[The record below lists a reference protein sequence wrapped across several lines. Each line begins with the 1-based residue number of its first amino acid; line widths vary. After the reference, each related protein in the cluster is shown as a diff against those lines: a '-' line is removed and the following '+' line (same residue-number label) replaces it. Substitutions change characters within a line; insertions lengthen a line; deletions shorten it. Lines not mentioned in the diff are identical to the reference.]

1 MAKLFYSMEETCQ
14 KLNKSEEEV
23 MELVDS
29 SRLSKFVDGDK
40 LIFKVDQVDMLADG
54 DSDDDDLPGF
64 ADDSGIGLEADDSAI
79 GFADDD
85 SPAAGEPKEQTGIS
99 IFDAD
104 EVEEADAAAQTQ
116 ITSAPSFGM
125 ETSADPAA
133 SGSGLLDMTRE
144 ADDTSLGA
152 DLLSD
157 FDMDNEGSTVGENVA
172 AGGGALF
179 EDAGSTAS
187 QPAAVVYAEETL
199 EPGSSMA
206 TMFACFGLF
215 LVMSFAFALIVSI
228 TTGAGVM
235 MDLIGGLSIMVLAG
249 AMAGVVVVLAII
261 GYLVGKM
268 TS

>member
-14 KLNKSEEEV
+14 KLNKSEDEV
-23 MELVDS
+23 LELVES
-29 SRLSKFVDGDK
+29 NRLSKFVDGDK
-40 LIFKVDQVDMLADG
+40 LIFKVDQVDLLAESEDE
-54 DSDDDDLPGF
+54 DDAIGF
-64 ADDSGIGLEADDSAI
+64 ADDSAIGMDSDDSAI

-85 SPAAGEPKEQTGIS
+85 EPAGNAKEQTGIS

-116 ITSAPSFGM
+116 ITSAPNFGF
-125 ETSADPAA
+125 ETAADPAA

-157 FDMDNEGSTVGENVA
+157 FDMGDGDGSTVGEGVG

-179 EDAGSTAS
+179 EEASSSAG
-187 QPAAVVYAEETL
+187 QPVAVMYAEETL
-199 EPGSSMA
+199 EPGPSMA
-206 TMFACFGLF
+206 AMFASFGLF
-215 LVMSFAFALIVSI
+215 LVMAFAFALIVSI
-228 TTGAGVM
+228 TTGAGVVM
-235 MDLIGGLSIMVLAG
+235 ELIEGLDIMILAG
-249 AMAGVVVVLAII
+249 GMAGVVIILGII
-261 GYLVGKM
+261 GFVVGKM